1 MIPNDQLMN
10 RIKRFHKR
18 KSKDLQRMWT
28 QGHSKEW
35 VIWRALCALR
45 TQTRIEKDNKRYL
58 KFSDMVWVIA
68 MKSFQDS
75 FLMRDIKNYIN
86 YNFKLQTAART
97 AGNVRKR
104 LEQAGYIRLENPQHP
119 RSGYVLTT
127 KARAFFID
135 LTELFTL

>member
-1 MIPNDQLMN
+1 
-10 RIKRFHKR
+10 
-18 KSKDLQRMWT
+18 MWT

-68 MKSFQDS
+68 MKSFQVEHGKDS